1 VRGPEAGLAS
11 GLVNTSR
18 QVGGSIGLALL
29 ATVAT
34 ARTGAVAGSVSHAE
48 GLTDGFQRAFLVGA
62 GFALIG
68 ALVSLTVLARPGR
81 EAATAAARARAEGA

>member
-34 ARTGAVAGSVSHAE
+34 SRTNAVAGSVSRVEA
-48 GLTDGFQRAFLVGA
+48 LTGGFQRAFLVGA
-62 GFALIG
+62 GFALVG
-68 ALVSLTVLARPGR
+68 ALVSLTVLARSGR
-81 EAATAAARARAEGA
+81 EAATAAARPRSEGA